1 MLALIY
7 LLGIYW
13 EKTSN
18 IAIIFVVILLVIFK
32 IKDDLLKRETG
43 HFLIW
48 VGIILLTFL
57 ISSFNYN
64 NEYDKRTNI
73 LNNLYDNKEIIFTG
87 KIYKKEE
94 NNYSFK
100 YYLKQ
105 CSLFVNEKVISCNNI
120 ILYIDSDEYS
130 LDDSLKIKGKVNMF
144 DKAVNQGN
152 FDSEE
157 FYHSQKIDFAAE
169 CSQVLDV
176 HESTFSINEK
186 IYEIKSKLKKSLE
199 TIANKEHAGVLES
212 MFLGDKSNLDSEI
225 KTLYQ
230 ATGISHILAISG
242 LHITMIGMSVYRLM
256 RNRGMN
262 FLLSFLFTFILIIG
276 YTNMTGGSVSTV
288 RAVGMLS
295 LSLIAAIFGRT
306 SDMLNSLGFMIL
318 FILIDNPF
326 IVDYAGFI
334 FSVSAILSIVVTG
347 KILTVTNENKIKSID
362 LYNKIVTSI
371 GIWLTTLPIVAKF
384 YYEVPLLSFVINL
397 LVLPLLNILFCFG
410 FIGMMVGVYL
420 PVIGKIIVIPS
431 VLILEVYEKVGNF
444 FNSIPY
450 SKVILGEPAL
460 SKIFLYYIILA
471 CGLSIMFYLK
481 ENEFSVLIQIV
492 TNLIAIVILCIVFF
506 WRGSDEF
513 EINALDVGQGDGV
526 HISTEEGV
534 NYFIDGGSLDV
545 NKVGEYRIL
554 PFLKSKGVSK
564 IDYWFVSHLD
574 EDHISGLVEII
585 NLDYKITNI
594 VISQYIPKDEDYI
607 SLVKLAK
614 EHDIEIIYMDCG
626 EKVMT
631 DSTKMKCVYPTGRE
645 NFDDRNDLSMVL
657 EFMVDDFSVV
667 FTGDISSES
676 EEFIVNNGL
685 VGEVDY
691 YKVAHHGS
699 KYSSSEKFLGTIS
712 PKISTISCGKNNRFG
727 HPGEEAVNNIKKNQ
741 SEIFYTMNQGMIT
754 IKYNKKEIIVD
765 GFLKK

>member
-1 MLALIY
+1 M
-7 LLGIYW
+7 
-13 EKTSN
+13 
-18 IAIIFVVILLVIFK
+18 
-32 IKDDLLKRETG
+32 
-43 HFLIW
+43 
-48 VGIILLTFL
+48 
-57 ISSFNYN
+57 
-64 NEYDKRTNI
+64 
-73 LNNLYDNKEIIFTG
+73 
-87 KIYKKEE
+87 
-94 NNYSFK
+94 
-100 YYLKQ
+100 KQ

-384 YYEVPLLSFVINL
+384 YY
-397 LVLPLLNILFCFG
+397 
-410 FIGMMVGVYL
+410 
-420 PVIGKIIVIPS
+420 
-431 VLILEVYEKVGNF
+431 
-444 FNSIPY
+444 
-450 SKVILGEPAL
+450 
-460 SKIFLYYIILA
+460 
-471 CGLSIMFYLK
+471 
-481 ENEFSVLIQIV
+481 
-492 TNLIAIVILCIVFF
+492 
-506 WRGSDEF
+506 
-513 EINALDVGQGDGV
+513 
-526 HISTEEGV
+526 
-534 NYFIDGGSLDV
+534 
-545 NKVGEYRIL
+545 
-554 PFLKSKGVSK
+554 
-564 IDYWFVSHLD
+564 
-574 EDHISGLVEII
+574 
-585 NLDYKITNI
+585 
-594 VISQYIPKDEDYI
+594 
-607 SLVKLAK
+607 
-614 EHDIEIIYMDCG
+614 
-626 EKVMT
+626 
-631 DSTKMKCVYPTGRE
+631 
-645 NFDDRNDLSMVL
+645 
-657 EFMVDDFSVV
+657 
-667 FTGDISSES
+667 
-676 EEFIVNNGL
+676 
-685 VGEVDY
+685 
-691 YKVAHHGS
+691 
-699 KYSSSEKFLGTIS
+699 
-712 PKISTISCGKNNRFG
+712 
-727 HPGEEAVNNIKKNQ
+727 
-741 SEIFYTMNQGMIT
+741 
-754 IKYNKKEIIVD
+754 
-765 GFLKK
+765 